1 MSKTVCFITR
11 NFGKYDP
18 DSLAGYE
25 AVGGFRALR
34 RALGMDGYAIADVLA
49 ANGVQGRGGA
59 AYDMGKKWRQARDVQ
74 GTHKCVVCN
83 ADEGEPGT
91 FKDRELLTRDPF
103 QLLEGMIIA
112 GWAVGADNGYIY
124 MREEYSHL
132 RPRILSA
139 IAQCEAAG
147 YLGDN
152 ILGSGLNY
160 RIHLY
165 SGAGAYVCG
174 EGSALAESIGGNAGR
189 PRMKPPFIKQCGVFH
204 LPTCV
209 NNVESLSLVAPL
221 LMDDEGYYKRQGTP
235 DCPGTKMISV
245 SGNVKNPGVFEVPFG
260 ITIRE
265 IVYDLAGGM
274 ESDEYPL
281 RLVQLGGASGR
292 ICSPAQLDTPY
303 TYKGMR
309 QADLT
314 AIGSGAVLV
323 VDERTS
329 VIGFLRMTQEFFSH
343 ESCGQCTPCR
353 EGNRHISLLLD
364 KVAAGTHTEKD
375 IATLKKFADIMSSAS
390 LCGLGETAQS
400 ALLSAMKRFP
410 EVFAVKEEVAV
421 R

>member
-1 MSKTVCFITR
+1 MGKTVTFLTR

-18 DSLAGYE
+18 NSLASYE
-25 AVGGFRALR
+25 SIGGFTALR
-34 RALGMDGYAIADVLA
+34 KALGLDGYAIADILA
-49 ANGVQGRGGA
+49 ENGVQGRGGA
-59 AYDMGKKWRQARDVQ
+59 AYDMGKKWRQARDVP
-74 GTHKCVVCN
+74 GEHKCVVCN

-91 FKDRELLTRDPF
+91 FKDRTLLSNDPF

-112 GWAVGADNGYIY
+112 GWSVGADNGYLY
-124 MREEYSHL
+124 LREEYAHL
-132 RPRILSA
+132 RPLLRSA
-139 IAQCEAAG
+139 IRQCEEAG
-147 YLGDN
+147 YLGEN
-152 ILGSGLNY
+152 ILDSGLNY

-174 EGSALAESIGGNAGR
+174 EGSALSESIEGKSGR

-209 NNVESLSLVAPL
+209 NNVESLSLVPGL
-221 LMDDEGYYKRQGTP
+221 LLDEEGFYKRQGTP
-235 DCPGTKMISV
+235 DCPGTKLISV
-245 SGNVKNPGVFEVPFG
+245 CGNVKRPGVFEVPFG

-265 IVYDLAGGM
+265 IIYDLAGGI
-274 ESDEYPL
+274 EGDRAL

-303 TYKGMR
+303 TYQGMR
-309 QADLT
+309 RADLT
-314 AIGSGAVLV
+314 PIGSGAVLV

-353 EGNRHISLLLD
+353 EGNRHISLLLE
-364 KVAAGTHTEKD
+364 KVAQGVHTKRD
-375 IATLKKFADIMSSAS
+375 IETLKKFADIMSGAS

-400 ALLSAMKRFP
+400 ALLSCMKRFP